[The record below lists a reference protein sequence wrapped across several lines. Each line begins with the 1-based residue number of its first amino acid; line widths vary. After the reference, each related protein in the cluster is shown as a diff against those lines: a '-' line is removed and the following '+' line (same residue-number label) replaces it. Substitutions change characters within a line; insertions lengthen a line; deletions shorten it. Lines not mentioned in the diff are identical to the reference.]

1 MQHCYL
7 YFLCFLCWEN
17 PPNWQLKIN
26 GRTVLNKTTGEGG
39 PFIYCCEYLLGK
51 HIWYYGQVWT
61 RNWRPGFTST
71 SITSLPIIS
80 APALSLTTF
89 IKANIHHVIHK
100 EEAFSLPAMQTN
112 TMYIQSN
119 QRNYN
124 PECWPLCL
132 KSWSGQDYYY
142 FDARFISHNN
152 CKYKSIYSL
161 IPNLKKSCN
170 H

>member
-1 MQHCYL
+1 MIEFVNIATLWFVFSLLSMLRKPSQLTIENKRDGLSYIVVNI
-7 YFLCFLCWEN
+7 YWESTFVS
-17 PPNWQLKIN
+17 
-26 GRTVLNKTTGEGG
+26 R
-39 PFIYCCEYLLGK
+39 
-51 HIWYYGQVWT
+51 YYGQVWT

-132 KSWSGQDYYY
+132 KSWSGHGYYY